1 MWREHTRLSRSLL
14 SSPLFP
20 HLSLS
25 SSSAAGSEGETLG
38 LLPSNCILIHTN
50 LHRYLATS
58 IMTISHIELT
68 PRHHATVLYRQEACL
83 QEAYFRPPCSAICL
97 SSTWKPKG
105 HKMEVGRQ
113 TGKCTF
119 SLHCHTLIRLSVT
132 FWRLQRPHRHPASP
146 S

>member
-1 MWREHTRLSRSLL
+1 MWRMHTRLSRPLL

-25 SSSAAGSEGETLG
+25 SSSAAGSEGENSG
-38 LLPSNCILIHTN
+38 FASKNCVLVNTN
-50 LHRYLATS
+50 LPRYLATS
-58 IMTISHIELT
+58 IMTISHKTLT
-68 PRHHATVLYRQEACL
+68 PRHHATVLYRKQACL
-83 QEAYFRPPCSAICL
+83 HEAYFRPPCSAICL

-105 HKMEVGRQ
+105 HKMEVGSQ
-113 TGKCTF
+113 TGNRSF
-119 SLHCHTLIRLSVT
+119 GLHCHTLIRVSVT